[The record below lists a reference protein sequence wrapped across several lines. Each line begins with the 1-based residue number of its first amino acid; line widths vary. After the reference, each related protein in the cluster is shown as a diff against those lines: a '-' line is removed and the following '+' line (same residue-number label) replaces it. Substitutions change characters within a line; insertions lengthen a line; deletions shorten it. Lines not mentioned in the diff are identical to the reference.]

1 MIPLII
7 KEERGSTSDDL
18 WEMYDAGT
26 AEPMA
31 LLALRQTGGRGRH
44 GRSWFSEAQG
54 SLYLSVILFL
64 DGSPQPWMTLLPF
77 EASLRVMHVLRG
89 YTDLDIGVKW
99 PNDLMIGQRKFG
111 GILVETRSGA
121 VEGRTPLVVGI
132 GLNLNSSRELFPE
145 DLRDSAACL
154 GEEAGR
160 RFPLIDIAVAL
171 MYDLHES
178 FPRLRA
184 EGGSTPGDRLELT
197 GRVQG

>member
-1 MIPLII
+1 MISLIV
-7 KEERGSTSDDL
+7 KEETGSTSDDL
-18 WEMYDAGT
+18 WKMYDAGT
-26 AEPMA
+26 SAPLA

-44 GRSWFSEAQG
+44 GRSWFSDIQG
-54 SLYLSVILFL
+54 GLYLSVLLFL

-77 EASLRVMHVLRG
+77 EVSLRVMLVLRG

-99 PNDLMIGQRKFG
+99 PNDLMIGARKFG

-121 VEGRTPLVVGI
+121 VEGRTPLVAGI
-132 GLNLNSSRELFPE
+132 GLNLNSSRDLFPG

-171 MYDLHES
+171 MYDLHQS
-178 FPRLRA
+178 FPRPRT
-184 EGGSTPGDRLELT
+184 EGGSIPGDRLELT
-197 GRVQG
+197 GKVQ